1 MHDGKK
7 GNDKVNDIQADAD
20 LFWIYGEKRGM
31 KITMFSL
38 TSEEVKCPGNAE
50 FAFADFQFE
59 ETLVTKWDLVC
70 DQEYKVPSFEYMWTI
85 MSLCVVYNYD
95 GYIGV
100 FGLHINSSTL
110 YSGVSGHCFLYGWSD
125 DWKLW
130 LWMAWRQN
138 RWVFRF
144 LTVLLK
150 ASADQDY

>member
-1 MHDGKK
+1 
-7 GNDKVNDIQADAD
+7 
-20 LFWIYGEKRGM
+20 
-31 KITMFSL
+31 MFSL

-70 DQEYKVPSFEYMWTI
+70 DQEYKVPSFEYMCTI

-138 RWVFRF
+138 R
-144 LTVLLK
+144 
-150 ASADQDY
+150 

>member
-7 GNDKVNDIQADAD
+7 GNDKVNGIQADAD

-70 DQEYKVPSFEYMWTI
+70 DQEYKVPSFEYMCTI
-85 MSLCVVYNYD
+85 V
-95 GYIGV
+95 
-100 FGLHINSSTL
+100 
-110 YSGVSGHCFLYGWSD
+110 
-125 DWKLW
+125 
-130 LWMAWRQN
+130 
-138 RWVFRF
+138 
-144 LTVLLK
+144 
-150 ASADQDY
+150 